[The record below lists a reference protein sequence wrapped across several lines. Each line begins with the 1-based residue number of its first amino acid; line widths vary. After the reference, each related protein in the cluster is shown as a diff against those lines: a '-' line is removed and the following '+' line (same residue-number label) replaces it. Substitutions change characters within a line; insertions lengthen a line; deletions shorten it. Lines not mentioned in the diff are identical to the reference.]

1 MAETGLQAALGPG
14 WAEAHP
20 DISPSPTV
28 TAPSGVLD
36 VTVVYLSPEEHCCQE
51 SSDEEACPEEAWGWM
66 ALCVDHM
73 KLPVY
78 SRNTGGG
85 HAEQRCCRGRKDLW
99 RLGRGT
105 GVPEPWAGFPG
116 RMVSTTPSWAAAG
129 EGGGCWKRGS
139 QGVSLEPSPGALPG

>member
-51 SSDEEACPEEAWGWM
+51 SSDEEACPEEAWGPQDTQ
-66 ALCVDHM
+66 ALAPGHQALRTPGLDHASPPPGGFD
-73 KLPVY
+73 PVGAWPGWV
-78 SRNTGGG
+78 GGMT
-85 HAEQRCCRGRKDLW
+85 RGPLR
-99 RLGRGT
+99 
-105 GVPEPWAGFPG
+105 
-116 RMVSTTPSWAAAG
+116 S
-129 EGGGCWKRGS
+129 
-139 QGVSLEPSPGALPG
+139 